1 MKTNRLFIK
10 YFVILISI
18 IVTYC
23 ATTLELYTYQVTNKS
38 KVIDKSIASL
48 NWVDN
53 ANIKVLKVRRKGK
66 DILKLRGNFTFAEN
80 DTVYILGKSSD
91 RNYLKLFFE

>member
-1 MKTNRLFIK
+1 MKIRLNSINFI
-10 YFVILISI
+10 ILVLAI
-18 IVTYC
+18 ILTTC

-66 DILKLRGNFTFAEN
+66 DILKLKGNFTFAEN